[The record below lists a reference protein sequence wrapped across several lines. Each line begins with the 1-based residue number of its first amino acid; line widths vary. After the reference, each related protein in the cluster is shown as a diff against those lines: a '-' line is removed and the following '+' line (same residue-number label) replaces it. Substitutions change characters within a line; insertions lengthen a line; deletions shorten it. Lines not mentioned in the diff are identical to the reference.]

1 LVFGPWKPGGAMQA
15 QFQNPMK
22 ILTKGPFKRDFQ
34 KLPDVIKRRTEAA
47 LRLLLSNPHHPSL
60 RIKKVKSKVI
70 KGYSNVFEG
79 RITRD
84 YRFFF
89 LIEKDAYTLLRCG
102 RHEEFL
108 K

>member
-1 LVFGPWKPGGAMQA
+1 MNKKLRNRVKV
-15 QFQNPMK
+15 
-22 ILTKGPFKRDFQ
+22 LSTELFKRDFR
-34 KLPDVIKRRTEAA
+34 KLPEEIKHRTEAA

-60 RIKKVKSKVI
+60 RINKVRGEII
-70 KGYSNVFEG
+70 KGYSNIFEG

-89 LIEKDAYTLLRCG
+89 LIKSNAYILLRCG
-102 RHEEFL
+102 RHEDYL

>member
-1 LVFGPWKPGGAMQA
+1 
-15 QFQNPMK
+15 MK
-22 ILTKGPFKRDFQ
+22 VTRTEPFKRDFQ
-34 KLPDVIKRRTEAA
+34 RLPDPIKRRTDTA

-60 RIKKVKSKVI
+60 RIKKVKGKI
-70 KGYSNVFEG
+70 LQGYENIFEG

-89 LIEKDAYTLLRCG
+89 LVETDTHTLLRCG
-102 RHEEFL
+102 RHEEYL

>member
-1 LVFGPWKPGGAMQA
+1 MSKT
-15 QFQNPMK
+15 
-22 ILTKGPFKRDFQ
+22 ITTEPFKRDFQ
-34 KLPDVIKRRTEAA
+34 RLPEAIKRRTEGA
-47 LRLLLSNPHHPSL
+47 LRLLLNNPHHPSL
-60 RIKKVKSKVI
+60 RIKKVRGEVI
-70 KGYSNVFEG
+70 KGYSNIFEG

-89 LIEKDAYTLLRCG
+89 LIETDAYILLRCG

>member
-1 LVFGPWKPGGAMQA
+1 MMTPSSV
-15 QFQNPMK
+15 
-22 ILTKGPFKRDFQ
+22 IRTEPFKRDFRR
-34 KLPDVIKRRTEAA
+34 LPEAIKRRTEAA

-60 RIKKVKSKVI
+60 RVKKVRGEII
-70 KGYSNVFEG
+70 KGYGNIFEG

-89 LIEKDAYTLLRCG
+89 LIATDAYILLACG
-102 RHEEFL
+102 KHDDFL

>member
-1 LVFGPWKPGGAMQA
+1 MAKSISL
-15 QFQNPMK
+15 
-22 ILTKGPFKRDFQ
+22 IRTEPFKRDFQ
-34 KLPDVIKRRTEAA
+34 RLPEAIKRRAEAA
-47 LRLLLSNPHHPSL
+47 LRQLVSNPHHPSL
-60 RIKKVKSKVI
+60 RVKKVRGDII
-70 KGYSNVFEG
+70 KRYDNIFEG

-89 LIEKDAYTLLRCG
+89 LIETDAYILLRCG

>member
-1 LVFGPWKPGGAMQA
+1 
-15 QFQNPMK
+15 MK
-22 ILTKGPFKRDFQ
+22 VIRTEPFKRDFQ
-34 KLPDVIKRRTEAA
+34 RLPDAIKRRTEAA
-47 LRLLLSNPHHPSL
+47 LGLLMANPHHPSL
-60 RIKKVKSKVI
+60 RIKKVRGKI
-70 KGYSNVFEG
+70 LKGYDNIFEG

-89 LIEKDAYTLLRCG
+89 LIETDAYVLLRCA

>member
-1 LVFGPWKPGGAMQA
+1 MGRFVI
-15 QFQNPMK
+15 MK
-22 ILTKGPFKRDFQ
+22 FVRTDPFKRDFQ
-34 KLPDVIKRRTEAA
+34 RLPETIKRRTEAA

-60 RIKKVKSKVI
+60 RVKKARGEVI

>member
-1 LVFGPWKPGGAMQA
+1 
-15 QFQNPMK
+15 MK
-22 ILTKGPFKRDFQ
+22 LSFTSLFKRDFN
-34 KLPDVIKRRTEAA
+34 KLPETIKRRTEGA
-47 LRLLLSNPHHPSL
+47 LRLLVSNPHHPSL
-60 RIKKVKSKVI
+60 RIKKI
-70 KGYSNVFEG
+70 KGNILKGYENIFEA

-89 LIEKDAYTLLRCG
+89 LIETDTYTLLRCG

>member
-1 LVFGPWKPGGAMQA
+1 
-15 QFQNPMK
+15 MK
-22 ILTKGPFKRDFQ
+22 FIRTDPFKRDFQ
-34 KLPDVIKRRTEAA
+34 RLPEAIKRRTEVA

-60 RIKKVKSKVI
+60 RGKKVKGEVV
-70 KGYSNVFEG
+70 KGYSNIIEA

-89 LIEKDAYTLLRCG
+89 LIEKDAYILLRCG
-102 RHEEFL
+102 RHEEYL

>member
-1 LVFGPWKPGGAMQA
+1 MRAFR
-15 QFQNPMK
+15 
-22 ILTKGPFKRDFQ
+22 TEPFKQDFQ
-34 KLPDVIKRRTEAA
+34 RLPEPIKRRTEVAI
-47 LRLLLSNPHHPSL
+47 RLLMANPHHPSL
-60 RIKKVKSKVI
+60 RVKKVRGEI
-70 KGYSNVFEG
+70 LKGYDNIFEG

-89 LIEKDAYTLLRCG
+89 LIKKDAYILLRCG

>member
-1 LVFGPWKPGGAMQA
+1 MPA
-15 QFQNPMK
+15 QFQSSMK
-22 ILTKGPFKRDFQ
+22 FVRTEPFKRDFQ
-34 KLPDVIKRRTEAA
+34 RLSKAINRRTEAA

-60 RIKKVKSKVI
+60 RVKKVKGELL
-70 KGYSNVFEG
+70 KGYSNIFEG

-89 LIEKDAYTLLRCG
+89 LIQTDAYVLLRCG
-102 RHEEFL
+102 RHEEYL

>member
-1 LVFGPWKPGGAMQA
+1 
-15 QFQNPMK
+15 MK
-22 ILTKGPFKRDFQ
+22 VKRTSPFKRDFQ
-34 KLPDVIKRRTEAA
+34 RLPDAIKRRTETA

-60 RIKKVKSKVI
+60 RIKKVKGNI
-70 KGYSNVFEG
+70 LQGYENIFEG

-89 LIEKDAYTLLRCG
+89 LVETDTYTLLRCG
-102 RHEEFL
+102 RHEEYL

>member
-1 LVFGPWKPGGAMQA
+1 
-15 QFQNPMK
+15 MK
-22 ILTKGPFKRDFQ
+22 VTRTEPFKRDFQ
-34 KLPDVIKRRTEAA
+34 RLPDAIKRRTEAA
-47 LRLLLSNPHHPSL
+47 LKLLMADRKHPSL
-60 RIKKVKSKVI
+60 RVKKMRREII
-70 KGYSNVFEG
+70 KGYDNSFEG

-89 LIEKDAYTLLRCG
+89 LIETDIYILLRCG